1 MKNIQII
8 EILKEIQHPDYKK
21 SIVELNMLKDVSV
34 EGNKIKFTLLF
45 FSAPSP
51 IFAKKIKE
59 QCTNLLKEK
68 LDSNIQTDIIIK
80 TRQGEVILDNPLPNV
95 KNRVAIVSGKGG
107 VGKSTVTANLA
118 VALAKAGAKVGL
130 VDADIFGPSIPKMFD
145 VEDAKPYAENVDG
158 KDMIVPIEKYG
169 IKLLSVG
176 LFVQSSNAVVWRGP
190 LAGKALRQMIL
201 DTKWGDLDYLLF
213 DMPPGTSDIQLSLTE
228 ILELSGTI
236 VVTTPQDISLID
248 ASKAIDMCKN
258 SNLNIPIYGL
268 IENMAW
274 FTPDEL
280 PNNKYYIFGKDGG
293 KRLAEETGIE
303 MLGQI
308 PIVQG
313 IRENS
318 DKGTPIVL
326 DEKSIISE
334 YFINLAK
341 GIIKKNEK

>member
-1 MKNIQII
+1 MNNIQVI
-8 EILKEIQHPDYKK
+8 EILKQVQHPDYKK
-21 SIVELNMLKDVSV
+21 SIVELNMLKDVSI
-34 EGNKIKFTLLF
+34 EGNKVKFTLLF

-51 IFAKKIKE
+51 VFAKKMKQE
-59 QCTNLLKEK
+59 CTILLQNNISK
-68 LDSNIQTDIIIK
+68 DIQTDIVIK

-95 KNRVAIVSGKGG
+95 KHRIAVVSGKGG

-118 VALAKAGAKVGL
+118 VALAKSGAKVGL
-130 VDADIFGPSIPKMFD
+130 VDADIFGPSIPKMFN
-145 VEDAKPYAENVDG
+145 VEDAKPHAEKIG
-158 KDMIVPIEKYG
+158 EKDMIIPIEKYG

-176 LFVQSSNAVVWRGP
+176 LFVKSDNAVVWRGP
-190 LAGKALRQMIL
+190 LAAKALRQMIL
-201 DTKWGDLDYLLF
+201 DTQWGDLDYLLF

-248 ASKAIDMCKN
+248 AAKAIDMYKN
-258 SNLNIPIYGL
+258 SNINVPIYGL

-280 PNNKYYIFGKDGG
+280 PENKYYIFGKDGG
-293 KRLAEETGIE
+293 KRLAEQSGID

-326 DEKSIISE
+326 DEKSKISE
-334 YFINLAK
+334 YFLNLAK
-341 GIIKKNEK
+341 SIINN

>member
-1 MKNIQII
+1 MKNIKVI

-21 SIVELNMLKDVSV
+21 SIVELNMLKDITI
-34 EGNKIKFTLLF
+34 EGKTISFTLLF

-51 IFAKKIKE
+51 VFAKQMKR
-59 QCTNLLKEK
+59 QCDFLLKEK
-68 LDSNIQTDIIIK
+68 LGKDIQTDIVIK
-80 TRQGEVILDNPLPNV
+80 TRQGEVIVDNPLPNV
-95 KNRVAIVSGKGG
+95 KQKVAILSGKGG

-118 VALAKAGAKVGL
+118 VALSKQGKKVGL
-130 VDADIFGPSIPKMFD
+130 VDADVFGPSIPKMFD
-145 VEDAKPYAENVDG
+145 IEDEKPHSVKVGEQDL
-158 KDMIVPIEKYG
+158 IQPIEKYG
-169 IKLLSVG
+169 IKILSVG
-176 LFVQSSNAVVWRGP
+176 LFVESSNAVVWRGP

-201 DTKWGDLDYLLF
+201 ETNWGELDYLLF

-248 ASKAIDMCKN
+248 AAKAIDMCKN
-258 SNLNIPIYGL
+258 ANMNIPIYGL

-280 PNNKYYIFGKDGG
+280 PDNKYYIFGKDGG
-293 KRLAEETGIE
+293 ERLAKESEIE

-313 IRENS
+313 IREKS
-318 DKGTPIVL
+318 DAGSPIAL
-326 DEKSIISE
+326 DDKSIISE
-334 YFINLAK
+334 YFANLANIVIQK
-341 GIIKKNEK
+341 G